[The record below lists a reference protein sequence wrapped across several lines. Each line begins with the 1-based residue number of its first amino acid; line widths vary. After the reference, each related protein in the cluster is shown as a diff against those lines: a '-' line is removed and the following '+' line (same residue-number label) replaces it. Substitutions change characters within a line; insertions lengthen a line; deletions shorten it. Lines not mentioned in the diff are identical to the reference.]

1 MTQKQVNARQKGIVH
16 ESYSLLLLVCVPLYR
31 GNVMYTASIHF
42 NQEYV
47 CMPGLSASNWYALTI
62 ELFCLQVCLEL

>member
-1 MTQKQVNARQKGIVH
+1 
-16 ESYSLLLLVCVPLYR
+16 
-31 GNVMYTASIHF
+31 MYTASIHF